1 MKTILVVFAFAACL
15 SVAGYA
21 QSQETKEK
29 AEVKKKVDFCAV
41 PETKTLPGGAPIE
54 SAGALTKETE
64 IKEAGSTVA
73 ETKSEEKLKEIN
85 KEKPKGCCSGKDQ
98 KKDE

>member
-1 MKTILVVFAFAACL
+1 MKLFLFAILVTAGL
-15 SVAGYA
+15 SFTAYA

-29 AEVKKKVDFCAV
+29 TEVKKKVDFCAV

-54 SAGALTKETE
+54 SAGALTEVTATGETT
-64 IKEAGSTVA
+64 STTA
-73 ETKSEEKLKEIN
+73 ETKSEAKLKEIH